1 MREGKHQQHRKK
13 QEIIQQ
19 ATIHPYTAVKLK
31 EISIFSVL
39 SHSLHISKDVDGLL
53 LLMIL
58 F

>member
-13 QEIIQQ
+13 QEKIQH
-19 ATIHPYTAVKLK
+19 ATTQHYTAMKLK

-39 SHSLHISKDVDGLL
+39 SNSLHISKDVDGLL